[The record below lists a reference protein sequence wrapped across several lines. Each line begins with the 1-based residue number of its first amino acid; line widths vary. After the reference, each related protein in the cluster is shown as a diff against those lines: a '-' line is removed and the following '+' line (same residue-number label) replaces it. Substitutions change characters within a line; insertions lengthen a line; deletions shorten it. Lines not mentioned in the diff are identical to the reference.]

1 MPSGAFT
8 SRYDGNPT
16 PAGTPT
22 RPARGAVEVGRMSAT
37 ASGDFVAQF
46 RDAAADADIG
56 TTRVSIDDATA
67 AIADACR
74 GETVASALPF
84 EDVDL
89 PADVTVDPSTDQLRA
104 AETGVTAGTL
114 AVAEYGTVV
123 ITPSE
128 RKEGS
133 VSLVPTRHVAV
144 VRARDVVPD
153 MPAGFDRLAE
163 AFAAGADDAVLVTG
177 PSATGD
183 MGEIVQGV
191 HGPAEMHV
199 VVVNS

>member
-1 MPSGAFT
+1 
-8 SRYDGNPT
+8 
-16 PAGTPT
+16 
-22 RPARGAVEVGRMSAT
+22 MSAT

-74 GETVASALPF
+74 GETVASVLPF

-153 MPAGFDRLAE
+153 MPAGFDQLAE

-199 VVVNS
+199 VVVES